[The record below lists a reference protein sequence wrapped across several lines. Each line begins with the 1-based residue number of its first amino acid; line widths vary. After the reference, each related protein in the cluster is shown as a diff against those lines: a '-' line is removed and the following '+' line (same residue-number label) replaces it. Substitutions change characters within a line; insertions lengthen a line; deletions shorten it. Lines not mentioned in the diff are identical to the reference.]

1 MARNNKTYKKQYKKQ
16 YKTRRSSR
24 NNVMRGGTIVG
35 DLKNNF
41 LTLKNNFTNNVTTQV
56 KTKLSLYKIR
66 AMERFNKAKNIF
78 TRKINCFKS

>member
-1 MARNNKTYKKQYKKQ
+1 
-16 YKTRRSSR
+16 
-24 NNVMRGGTIVG
+24 MRGGTIVG
-35 DLKNNF
+35 D
-41 LTLKNNFTNNVTTQV
+41 LKNNFTNNVTTQV